1 MTKIRSDRL
10 KEAVFIYCAI
20 YTLTTILTSIGY
32 LISGINTHPS
42 GSWPDIMRALIVLI
56 GLAAYLLTKY
66 LPIKNVI
73 LKALFVYVPTI
84 AFAIFTVWLSQYIEP
99 LAENAYR
106 DAFINYTDL
115 FILASITAVIVKRY
129 GSREKSPA

>member
-1 MTKIRSDRL
+1 MKKIRSDRL

-20 YTLTTILTSIGY
+20 YTLTTIITGIGC
-32 LISGINTHPS
+32 LISGINKQPS
-42 GSWPDIMRALIVLI
+42 GSWPDIMRALIVFI
-56 GLAAYLLTKY
+56 GLAAYLLSKY

-73 LKALFVYVPTI
+73 LQALIVYVPTM

-106 DAFINYTDL
+106 DAFLNYTDL
-115 FILASITAVIVKRY
+115 FILASVTVAIVKRY
-129 GSREKSPA
+129 ENKEKFQA